1 MLVSF
6 LDTLKQGHVLSGNGL
21 YELPSAN
28 EVITKIRNNLL
39 PHQEKF
45 CEDTEHR
52 KLALVCGFGAGKTYA
67 LVSKSFMLAA
77 MNVGHISAVFEPTS
91 PMLRDILM
99 RTMNDLLEEW
109 QIPYTFRAS
118 PLPEYVLSFQEGTH
132 TILLRTILTYQ
143 RLRGQNLCA
152 VGFDEAD
159 TVPKRD
165 AEQAMNMAL
174 ARLRSGNIQ
183 QFYATTTPEGHS
195 WAFETF
201 EKNAKEDTRL
211 IKAKTSD
218 NPYLPEG
225 FIDSLLENYP
235 PQLIQAYLNGN
246 FTNLTTG
253 AVYSRFDR
261 IKHVID
267 KLPFPIENE
276 IIKIGID
283 FNVMNCN
290 AVVCVTTGDKLI
302 VIDEITKQVDTDAL
316 AREIVRRYG
325 RNKILVYPDASG
337 ANRSTI
343 NASKTDIAILQ
354 SYGFTSMALRSN
366 PPIKD
371 RVQTLQALLENSKGR
386 VRMAIHASCRRLIEC
401 LELQSYDEKTGDPD
415 KQNGYDH
422 LNDALGYLCYREF
435 NMIYSKAGNKTGI
448 RIY

>member
-1 MLVSF
+1 MSLLETVS
-6 LDTLKQGHVLSGNGL
+6 QGHVLFQEGFS
-21 YELPSAN
+21 YIPSSKD
-28 EVITKIRNNLL
+28 VIKKIKTKLL
-39 PHQEKF
+39 PHQASF
-45 CEDTEHR
+45 CDDLSHR

-67 LVSKSFMLAA
+67 LVSKSIILAC
-77 MNVGHISAVFEPTS
+77 MNVGHISAIFEPTS

-99 RTMNDLLEEW
+99 RTMNELLEEW
-109 QIPYTFRAS
+109 EIPYTFRAS
-118 PLPEYVLSFQEGTH
+118 PLPEYQLTFEEGTH

-159 TVPKRD
+159 TVNKRD

-183 QFYATTTPEGHS
+183 QFYATTTPEGHA

-261 IKHVID
+261 NKHLVDNIPFDIKMET
-267 KLPFPIENE
+267 LL
-276 IIKIGID
+276 IGID

-290 AVVCVTTGDKLI
+290 AVVAVKDG
-302 VIDEITKQVDTDAL
+302 
-316 AREIVRRYG
+316 
-325 RNKILVYPDASG
+325 PDASG
-337 ANRSTI
+337 AARSTI
-343 NASKTDIAILQ
+343 NASKTDIAILEG
-354 SYGFTSMALRSN
+354 YGFSSMALRSN

-371 RVQTLQALLENSKGR
+371 RVQTLQALLENSKGW
-386 VRMAIHASCRRLIEC
+386 VRLAIHASCRRLIEC
-401 LELQSYDEKTGDPD
+401 LELQSYDEKSGDPD

-422 LNDALGYLCYREF
+422 LNDALGYLVYREF
-435 NMIYSKAGNKTGI
+435 NIIHARAGRRTGI

>member
-1 MLVSF
+1 MSF

-109 QIPYTFRAS
+109 EIPYTFRAS
-118 PLPEYVLSFQEGTH
+118 PLPEYVLSFQEGSH

-261 IKHVID
+261 NKHLIDNIPFDIKMET
-267 KLPFPIENE
+267 LL
-276 IIKIGID
+276 IGID

-290 AVVCVTTGDKLI
+290 AVVAVKDRDKLI
-302 VIDEITKQVDTDAL
+302 VIDEVTKQNDTDAL
-316 AREIVRRYG
+316 AQEIKRRYPN
-325 RNKILVYPDASG
+325 NKILVYPDASG
-337 ANRSTI
+337 AARSTI

-354 SYGFTSMALRSN
+354 SYNFTSMALRSN

-386 VRMAIHASCRRLIEC
+386 VRLAIHASCRRLIEC
-401 LELQSYDEKTGDPD
+401 LELQSYDEKSGDPD

-422 LNDALGYLCYREF
+422 LNDALGYLVYREF
-435 NMIYSKAGNKTGI
+435 SIIHAKAGRPTGI

>member
-1 MLVSF
+1 VSF

-118 PLPEYVLSFQEGTH
+118 PLPEYVLSFQEGSH

-261 IKHVID
+261 SKHVID
-267 KLPFPIENE
+267 KLPFPVENE

-290 AVVCVTTGDKLI
+290 AVVCVTAADKLI
-302 VIDEITKQVDTDAL
+302 IIDEITKQQDTDAL
-316 AREIVRRYG
+316 AKEIVRRYG
-325 RNKILVYPDASG
+325 NNKILVYPDASG

-386 VRMAIHASCRRLIEC
+386 VRLAVYAGCRRVIEC

>member
-1 MLVSF
+1 VSF
-6 LDTLKQGHVLSGNGL
+6 LDTLKQGHILSGGGMF
-21 YELPSAN
+21 ELPSVN
-28 EVITKIRNNLL
+28 DVITKIESKLL
-39 PHQEKF
+39 PHQQKF
-45 CEDTEHR
+45 CEDTNHR

-67 LVSKSFMLAA
+67 LVSKSFLLAA
-77 MNVGHISAVFEPTS
+77 KNVGHISAIFEPTA

-109 QIPYTFRAS
+109 EIPYTFRAS
-118 PLPEYVLSFQEGTH
+118 PLPEYQLQFKEGVH

-183 QFYATTTPEGHS
+183 QFYATTTPEGHG

-201 EKNAKEDTRL
+201 EKNKKEDTRL
-211 IKAKTSD
+211 IKAKTKD
-218 NPYLPEG
+218 NPFLPDT
-225 FIDSLLENYP
+225 FIPSLEENYP
-235 PQLIQAYLNGN
+235 PQLIKAYLNGE
-246 FTNLTTG
+246 FVNLTTG

-261 IKHVID
+261 NKHLINE
-267 KLPFPIENE
+267 LPFPIENE
-276 IIKIGID
+276 ILKIGID

-290 AVVCVTTGDKLI
+290 AAICVTAGDKLY
-302 VIDEITKQVDTDAL
+302 VI
-316 AREIVRRYG
+316 
-325 RNKILVYPDASG
+325 G
-337 ANRSTI
+337 AARSTI

-354 SYGFTSMALRSN
+354 SYGFTNMALRSN

-386 VRMAIHASCRRLIEC
+386 VRLAIYASCRRLIEC

-415 KQNGYDH
+415 KQNNYDH

-435 NMIYSKAGNKTGI
+435 NMIYSRAGNKTGI
-448 RIY
+448 KIY

>member
-1 MLVSF
+1 MSF

-21 YELPSAN
+21 YEIPSAN
-28 EVITKIRNNLL
+28 EVITKIRKDLL

-45 CEDTEHR
+45 CEDTNHR

-261 IKHVID
+261 NKHLINNIPFDIKMET
-267 KLPFPIENE
+267 LL
-276 IIKIGID
+276 IGID

-290 AVVCVTTGDKLI
+290 AVVAVKDRDKLI
-302 VIDEITKQVDTDAL
+302 VIDEITKQNDTDAL
-316 AREIVRRYG
+316 AQEIKRRYPN
-325 RNKILVYPDASG
+325 NKILVYPDASG
-337 ANRSTI
+337 AARSTI

-354 SYGFTSMALRSN
+354 SYNFTSMALRSN

-371 RVQTLQALLENSKGR
+371 RVQTLQALLENSKGW
-386 VRMAIHASCRRLIEC
+386 VRLAIHASCRRLIEC
-401 LELQSYDEKTGDPD
+401 LELQSYDEKSGDPD

-422 LNDALGYLCYREF
+422 LNDALGYLVYREF
-435 NMIYSKAGNKTGI
+435 SIIHAKAGRPTGI

>member
-1 MLVSF
+1 MSF
-6 LDTLKQGHVLSGNGL
+6 LDSVKQGHVLSGNGM
-21 YELPSAN
+21 YELPSAE
-28 EVITKIRNNLL
+28 EVVTKIKKNLL
-39 PHQEKF
+39 PHQKKF
-45 CEDTEHR
+45 CDDTEHR

-109 QIPYTFRAS
+109 EIPYTFRAS

-159 TVPKRD
+159 TVNKRD

-225 FIDSLLENYP
+225 FIDSLLENSP
-235 PQLIQAYLNGN
+235 PQLIQA
-246 FTNLTTG
+246 
-253 AVYSRFDR
+253 
-261 IKHVID
+261 
-267 KLPFPIENE
+267 
-276 IIKIGID
+276 
-283 FNVMNCN
+283 
-290 AVVCVTTGDKLI
+290 
-302 VIDEITKQVDTDAL
+302 
-316 AREIVRRYG
+316 
-325 RNKILVYPDASG
+325 
-337 ANRSTI
+337 
-343 NASKTDIAILQ
+343 
-354 SYGFTSMALRSN
+354 
-366 PPIKD
+366 
-371 RVQTLQALLENSKGR
+371 
-386 VRMAIHASCRRLIEC
+386 
-401 LELQSYDEKTGDPD
+401 
-415 KQNGYDH
+415 
-422 LNDALGYLCYREF
+422 
-435 NMIYSKAGNKTGI
+435 
-448 RIY
+448 

>member
-1 MLVSF
+1 MSF

-28 EVITKIRNNLL
+28 EVINKIRNNLL

-109 QIPYTFRAS
+109 EIPYTFRAS
-118 PLPEYVLSFQEGTH
+118 PLPEYVLSFQEGSH

-261 IKHVID
+261 NKHLINNIPFDIKMET
-267 KLPFPIENE
+267 LL
-276 IIKIGID
+276 IGID

-290 AVVCVTTGDKLI
+290 AVVAVKDRDKLI
-302 VIDEITKQVDTDAL
+302 VIDEVTKQNDTDAL
-316 AREIVRRYG
+316 AQEIKRRYPN
-325 RNKILVYPDASG
+325 NKILVYPDASG
-337 ANRSTI
+337 AARSTI

-354 SYGFTSMALRSN
+354 SYNFTSMALRSN

-386 VRMAIHASCRRLIEC
+386 VRLAIHASCRRLIEC
-401 LELQSYDEKTGDPD
+401 LELQSYDEKSGDPD

-422 LNDALGYLCYREF
+422 LNDALGYLVYREF
-435 NMIYSKAGNKTGI
+435 SIIHAKAGRPTGI

>member
-1 MLVSF
+1 MSF
-6 LDTLKQGHVLSGNGL
+6 LEAVSQGHVLFEDGL
-21 YELPSAN
+21 SYIPSSKD
-28 EVITKIRNNLL
+28 VIKKIKIKLL
-39 PHQEKF
+39 PHQASF
-45 CEDTEHR
+45 CDDTSHR

-67 LVSKSFMLAA
+67 LVSKSIILAC
-77 MNVGHISAVFEPTS
+77 MNVGHISAIFEPTS

-99 RTMNDLLEEW
+99 RTMNELLEEW
-109 QIPYTFRAS
+109 EIPYTFRAS
-118 PLPEYVLSFQEGTH
+118 PLPEYQLTFAEGTH

-159 TVPKRD
+159 TVNKRD

-183 QFYATTTPEGHS
+183 QFYATTTPEGHA

-261 IKHVID
+261 SKHVID
-267 KLPFPIENE
+267 KLPFPIDNE
-276 IIKIGID
+276 ILKIGID

-290 AVVCVTTGDKLI
+290 AVLCVTSADKLI
-302 VIDEITKQVDTDAL
+302 VIDEVTKEKDTDSL
-316 AREIVRRYG
+316 AKEIIRRYPY
-325 RNKILVYPDASG
+325 NKILIYPDASG
-337 ANRSTI
+337 AARSTI

-354 SYGFTSMALRSN
+354 SYNFTNMALRSN

-371 RVQTLQALLENSKGR
+371 RVQTVQALLENSKGR

-401 LELQSYDEKTGDPD
+401 LELQSYDEKSGYPD

-422 LNDALGYLCYREF
+422 LNDALGYLCYKEF
-435 NMIYSKAGNKTGI
+435 NMIYSRVGQKTGI

>member
-1 MLVSF
+1 MTICERV
-6 LDTLKQGHVLSGNGL
+6 KGNIL
-21 YELPSAN
+21 YGEGQFKLPTVAALQ
-28 EVITKIRNNLL
+28 EKIKKDLL
-39 PHQEKF
+39 PHQQKF
-45 CEDTEHR
+45 CEDISHR

-67 LVSKSFMLAA
+67 LVSKSIILAS
-77 MNVGHISAVFEPTS
+77 MNVGCISAIFEPTA

-99 RTMNDLLEEW
+99 RTMNELLELWE
-109 QIPYTFRAS
+109 IPFTFRAS
-118 PLPEYVLSFQEGTH
+118 PLPEYQLQFKEGVH

-159 TVPKRD
+159 TVNKRD

-174 ARLRSGNIQ
+174 ARLRSGNVQ

-195 WAFETF
+195 WAFDTF

-211 IKAKTSD
+211 IRAKTSD

-246 FTNLTTG
+246 FCNLTSG
-253 AVYSRFDR
+253 QVYSRFNR
-261 IKHVID
+261 EKHLINE
-267 KLPFPIENE
+267 LPFPLENE
-276 IIKIGID
+276 VLKIGID

-290 AVVCVTTGDKLI
+290 AVVCVTTGGKLL
-302 VIDEITKQVDTDAL
+302 VVDEIVKQQDTDAL
-316 AREIVRRYG
+316 AREIKRRYG
-325 RNKILVYPDASG
+325 NNKIFVYPDASG
-337 ANRSTI
+337 AARSTI
-343 NASKTDIAILQ
+343 NASKTDIAILE

-371 RVQTLQALLENSKGR
+371 RVQTLQAVLENSKGQ
-386 VRMAIHASCRRLIEC
+386 VRMSIYSKATRLIEC
-401 LELQSYDEKTGDPD
+401 LELQRYDEKTGDPD

-435 NMIYSKAGNKTGI
+435 NMIYSRAGQKTGI

>member
-1 MLVSF
+1 MSF

-28 EVITKIRNNLL
+28 QVISKIRNNLL

-45 CEDTEHR
+45 CKDTKHR

-77 MNVGHISAVFEPTS
+77 MNVGHISAIFEPTNV
-91 PMLRDILM
+91 MLRDILI

-109 QIPYTFRAS
+109 EIPYTLRAS

-183 QFYATTTPEGHS
+183 QFYATTTPEGHG

-201 EKNAKEDTRL
+201 EKNKKEDTRL
-211 IKAKTSD
+211 IKGKTSD
-218 NPYLPEG
+218 NPFLPDT
-225 FIDSLLENYP
+225 FIPSLEENYP
-235 PQLIQAYLNGN
+235 PQLIKAYLNGE
-246 FTNLTTG
+246 FVNLTTG

-261 IKHVID
+261 NKHLINSIPFDIKMET
-267 KLPFPIENE
+267 LL
-276 IIKIGID
+276 IGID

-290 AVVCVTTGDKLI
+290 AVVAVKDRDKLI
-302 VIDEITKQVDTDAL
+302 VIDEIIKQNDTDAL
-316 AREIVRRYG
+316 AQEIKRRYPN
-325 RNKILVYPDASG
+325 NKILVYPDASG
-337 ANRSTI
+337 AARSTI

-354 SYGFTSMALRSN
+354 SYNFTSMALRSN

-371 RVQTLQALLENSKGR
+371 RVQTLQALLENSKGW
-386 VRMAIHASCRRLIEC
+386 VRLAIHASCRRLIEC
-401 LELQSYDEKTGDPD
+401 LELQSYDEKSGDPD

-422 LNDALGYLCYREF
+422 LNDALGYLVYREF
-435 NMIYSKAGNKTGI
+435 SIIHAKAGRPTGI

>member
-1 MLVSF
+1 MSF
-6 LDTLKQGHVLSGNGL
+6 LEAVSQGHVLFENGL
-21 YELPSAN
+21 SYIPSSKD
-28 EVITKIRNNLL
+28 VIKKIKTKLL
-39 PHQEKF
+39 PHQASF
-45 CEDTEHR
+45 CDDTSHR

-67 LVSKSFMLAA
+67 LVSKSIILAC
-77 MNVGHISAVFEPTS
+77 MNVGHISAIFEPTS

-99 RTMNDLLEEW
+99 RTMNELLEEW
-109 QIPYTFRAS
+109 EIPYSFRAS
-118 PLPEYVLSFQEGTH
+118 PLPEYQLTFVEGTH

-159 TVPKRD
+159 TVNKRD

-183 QFYATTTPEGHS
+183 QFYATTTPEGHA

-261 IKHVID
+261 SKHVID
-267 KLPFPIENE
+267 KLPFPIDNE
-276 IIKIGID
+276 ILKIGID

-290 AVVCVTTGDKLI
+290 AVICVTSADKLI
-302 VIDEITKQVDTDAL
+302 VIDEITKEKDTDSL
-316 AREIVRRYG
+316 AKEIIRRYPY
-325 RNKILVYPDASG
+325 NKILIYPDASG
-337 ANRSTI
+337 AARSTI

-354 SYGFTSMALRSN
+354 SYNFTNMALRSN

-371 RVQTLQALLENSKGR
+371 RVQTVQALLENSKGR

-401 LELQSYDEKTGDPD
+401 LELQSYDEKSGNPD

-422 LNDALGYLCYREF
+422 LNDALGYLCYKEF
-435 NMIYSKAGNKTGI
+435 NMIYSRAGQKTGI